1 MTKDG
6 IEQTFSEIL
15 TESLPKW
22 TTATETGHLDAE
34 STWTRIR
41 FGRKF
46 TSSETKHLKACHLCS
61 SWVTTFV
68 DINQPSSLSAVP
80 PKRVSKPP
88 R

>member
-1 MTKDG
+1 MTKD
-6 IEQTFSEIL
+6 ETEFFSEIL
-15 TESLPKW
+15 RKSIPKRTVTAETE
-22 TTATETGHLDAE
+22 HLDAE

-46 TSSETKHLKACHLCS
+46 TSSQTKHLKNCNLCH

-68 DINQPSSLSAVP
+68 DINQPAPSSSRAP
-80 PKRVSKPP
+80 SRVSKFP